1 MQPLKDIGFHGKYRS
16 QFFEGWYFK
25 LVIKAAHCTIALIPG
40 LVKNKQDPHA
50 FIQITL
56 SPLQLTRYIR
66 FEYHECVIQNDPFSV
81 TLRDN
86 VFSLHHVRF
95 QYHDNEL
102 ELNLDC
108 ETAHITPI
116 LTSWFA
122 PTIMGPF
129 YYVPRMQCN
138 HGVISMNHELSGVVT
153 LNGKTYS
160 FENEKGYI
168 EKDWGS
174 SFPRK
179 YIWSQANNFINTSA
193 SVFLSIATIPMVF
206 FTFEGLIAN
215 ITVDNKEY
223 RFATYTCARFN
234 IVKID
239 AFTRIIT
246 LTQGKLCATLTIHS
260 SHSVALVSPVKGM
273 MLNMI
278 KEGLQGRIH
287 LVLVDGNQV
296 IFDGTSDHAGVEFSG
311 Y

>member
-1 MQPLKDIGFHGKYRS
+1 MG
-16 QFFEGWYFK
+16 
-25 LVIKAAHCTIALIPG
+25 
-40 LVKNKQDPHA
+40 
-50 FIQITL
+50 
-56 SPLQLTRYIR
+56 
-66 FEYHECVIQNDPFSV
+66 
-81 TLRDN
+81 
-86 VFSLHHVRF
+86 F

-108 ETAHITPI
+108 KTAHITPI

-122 PTIMGPF
+122 PTITGPF

-215 ITVDNKEY
+215 LTVDNKEY
-223 RFATYTCARFN
+223 R
-234 IVKID
+234 
-239 AFTRIIT
+239 
-246 LTQGKLCATLTIHS
+246 LQPIH
-260 SHSVALVSPVKGM
+260 V
-273 MLNMI
+273 
-278 KEGLQGRIH
+278 R
-287 LVLVDGNQV
+287 VL
-296 IFDGTSDHAGVEFSG
+296 IL
-311 Y
+311 